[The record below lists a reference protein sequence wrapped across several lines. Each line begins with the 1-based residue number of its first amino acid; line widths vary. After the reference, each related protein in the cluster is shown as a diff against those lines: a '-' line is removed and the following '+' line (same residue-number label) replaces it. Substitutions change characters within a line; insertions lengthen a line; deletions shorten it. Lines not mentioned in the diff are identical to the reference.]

1 MENNVIL
8 IVIVVFGFSFIIMNY
23 FIYNKVLKLVIP
35 ISKKGM
41 IATGT
46 LIRIDRVKKSKSVAF
61 YPVVKYKTLTGRN
74 YECRTIL
81 SSKISKMKL
90 NDSVEIIYNPDI
102 EDHFMIQKY
111 FNINYYYFIL
121 IFANLMSIG
130 MILFFLLNPDFR

>member
-1 MENNVIL
+1 MESNVVLFVIL
-8 IVIVVFGFSFIIMNY
+8 VFGFSFVIMNY

-41 IATGT
+41 TATGT
-46 LIRIDRVKKSKSVAF
+46 LIRIDRVRKGKSVAF

-81 SSKISKMKL
+81 SSKISKIKL
-90 NDSVEIIYNPDI
+90 NESVEIIYNPDI

-111 FNINYYYFIL
+111 FNIKYYYFI
-121 IFANLMSIG
+121 FVFMNLMTIG
-130 MILFFLLNPDFR
+130 MLLFFLLNPEFR